1 MKKIVADPPYVLTI
15 RRDVTFNEALQQAA
29 IHMRAA
35 ASAADEAWF
44 SDAQAPVMKTIMPQI
59 DAARLFVEWAD
70 SLQRK
75 H

>member
-1 MKKIVADPPYVLTI
+1 MKKTVVDPPYVLSI

-35 ASAADEAWF
+35 ASAAEETWF
-44 SDAQAPVMKTIMPQI
+44 SDVPAPVMKTIMPQI